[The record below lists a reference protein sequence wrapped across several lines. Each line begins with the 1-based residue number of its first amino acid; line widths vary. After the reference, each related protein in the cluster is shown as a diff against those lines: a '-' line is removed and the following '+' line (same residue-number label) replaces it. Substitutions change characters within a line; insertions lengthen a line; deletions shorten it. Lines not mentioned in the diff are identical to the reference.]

1 MLDKTKTIAVFKIKQ
16 RTMFRQIGWIQNR
29 FISRNKCLEAKIE
42 VLMNYWDK
50 IVGKLLIIS
59 ADKKDE
65 NMKDM
70 IKKFIVVSHV
80 VKHACLG
87 EFIK

>member
-1 MLDKTKTIAVFKIKQ
+1 
-16 RTMFRQIGWIQNR
+16 
-29 FISRNKCLEAKIE
+29 
-42 VLMNYWDK
+42 MNYWDK